1 MAEGSNGRR
10 RFSDKWGK
18 HELDVLAVLSSA
30 FPQWLTSRQIAQRVK
45 AYADSY
51 GELADQAAKAAFAK
65 QFQRDRAKL
74 AAMGIAIESRQPEYS
89 SKSEGQDFASY
100 RLQLGDEPRVRLR
113 FKHEDL
119 PVLAAA
125 NYLAR
130 SMSISSSSKQDDQQ
144 ASRTAPRVPQTPT
157 PGLGL
162 DSIAPGLG
170 TQPIPD
176 NLMRVVD
183 QRRFAA
189 TIDVDGGLM
198 NVAYTDS
205 DDLAMFMLEH
215 PGSSVVSPQEA
226 VDAWNR
232 RLEAAS
238 CFTLA
243 DASQSEAGKNVVTPA
258 ISKQTV
264 NADASHDESKS
275 HSKRGSSFQTGSEVD
290 RRLRL
295 MLFLSAHLGEEYSL
309 EELAQRFIGEPKTDD
324 ERKKGVA
331 VIRKDINTLTTV
343 SDDGEMAGS
352 QFFDIDWSL
361 LDADGIVSAT
371 NSLGLERLA
380 GISQQYL
387 SMLTA
392 SVSYLAHSSLLP
404 IEQREQAESLY
415 TKLRQHVKPGETPWL
430 SLTGYEVEPR
440 SFAVVKRA
448 ISTDSLLDMEYT
460 DSTGRTCRKLVAPS
474 KIFVDEGVYYVAVW
488 TDVSKAAPK
497 DMQQFVSKDTT
508 INKANGLPRIWQVL
522 RLSRIETAEL
532 VQPLSELDIPDV
544 PVSEL
549 RKWSFDNGTATVFVT
564 DKPNLPFVKT
574 LPGARVESYG
584 DGEKVH
590 LTVSS
595 DSWFVAFAI
604 SHARHITAV
613 APEPL
618 LTMIHAR
625 AHRELSL
632 ENPQSQ
638 D

>member
-100 RLQLGDEPRVRLR
+100 RLQLGDEPRVRLH
-113 FKHEDL
+113 FEPEDL

-130 SMSISSSSKQDDQQ
+130 SMSISSSASSQQ
-144 ASRTAPRVPQTPT
+144 VQHTSRTAPRVPQTPV

-170 TQPIPD
+170 TQTLPESLVKVID
-176 NLMRVVD
+176 S
-183 QRRFAA
+183 RRFAA
-189 TIDVDGGLM
+189 TVDVDGERI

-205 DDLAMFMLEH
+205 DDLAMYVLEH
-215 PGSSVVSPQEA
+215 PGAYIVSPQEA
-226 VDAWNR
+226 VDAFNR
-232 RLEAAS
+232 RLTAATK
-238 CFTLA
+238 FELA
-243 DASQSEAGKNVVTPA
+243 DSAQNSESLEVDAPS
-258 ISKQTV
+258 ISRQV
-264 NADASHDESKS
+264 HEPGDPESIKARQ
-275 HSKRGSSFQTGSEVD
+275 KKIGPSFQTGSEVD

-295 MLFLSAHLGEEYSL
+295 MLFLSAHLGEEFSL
-309 EELAQRFIGEPKTDD
+309 AELAERFIGKPKSED
-324 ERKKGVA
+324 ELTKYVN
-331 VIRKDINTLTTV
+331 IIHKDINTLTTV

-352 QFFDIDWSL
+352 QFFDIDWPL
-361 LDADGIVSAT
+361 LDSEGIVSAT

-404 IEQREQAESLY
+404 DQQRDQAQSLY
-415 TKLRQHVKPGETPWL
+415 SRLRQHVKPGQTPWL
-430 SLTGYEVEPR
+430 SLTGYELEPR
-440 SFAVVKRA
+440 AFSVVKRA

-460 DSTGRTCRKLVAPS
+460 DGAGRTRRKLVAPA

-488 TDVSKAAPK
+488 TDVASAAPHDEAKFVQK
-497 DMQQFVSKDTT
+497 DVT
-508 INKANGLPRIWQVL
+508 INKANGLPRVWQVL
-522 RLSRIETAEL
+522 RLARIEKAEL
-532 VQPLSELDIPDV
+532 VKPIKKLDIPDV
-544 PVSEL
+544 PVSE
-549 RKWSFDNGTATVFVT
+549 
-564 DKPNLPFVKT
+564 
-574 LPGARVESYG
+574 
-584 DGEKVH
+584 H
-590 LTVSS
+590 
-595 DSWFVAFAI
+595 
-604 SHARHITAV
+604 
-613 APEPL
+613 
-618 LTMIHAR
+618 
-625 AHRELSL
+625 LSL
-632 ENPQSQ
+632 IHI
-638 D
+638 